1 MNRHL
6 SCRVLLCVLL
16 SLVGCTDSF
25 NKLETS
31 VAGASVT
38 THVGSTTRAYP
49 LFSVEEAYNG
59 NVHVDTVTGAAH
71 VRVRS
76 PDMALGDTLKV
87 YWPGVTSQSTAIQ
100 TATGSN
106 PLVFE
111 LPVAWLRANM
121 GRTVDLYY
129 TYKINGV
136 GVSLRS
142 APLPVQVVESN
153 SVFSVDGVVDN
164 TLNLSA
170 VNATATVRVSYPVMN
185 DGDTVKVYWVGT
197 RNHSTTI
204 QTAAGTAPLNFEL
217 PKAWLQ
223 ESQDTTVTL
232 YYTYKVGGVGTTVR
246 SGSISVSIVSETIE
260 QGRLVAEALNRR
272 YTDTRNDCNGKAAYF
287 CNGVLMRTTGAKT
300 TYHAWDPSPTAIS
313 IGGVSFSYL
322 RKDVGIQ
329 RLAWFET
336 QGIIL
341 KNSAA
346 SAQDGQ
352 LDVKLLCSYPSDAAT
367 RYRSIKGGCS
377 PHLLYP
383 NDSGACATQTP
394 PVDTIERWKTH
405 YNAMGGSGNFSA
417 RNEHQCSFGADPAAF
432 ALSLAV
438 RDHFLVASEERPYH
452 NEIMLETWPTGTT
465 TALPLEAVFY
475 LSQQTR
481 EVGLAG
487 AQFIQRD
494 YFDVTGHVLPVIQV
508 NLDAASPYSFNIS
521 EQAVTPPAPEIH
533 PAITSVRDS
542 SKELGQGSSTPDTV
556 VTVTGA
562 AMAGQSVELFDAQ
575 NSKGTVTVGSNGEW
589 TASLTNLTVGTHSI
603 TARARYGAGLVSAPR
618 TFNVQSRTQPVIV
631 SVQDSQGEVS
641 HGGSTFDT
649 RVTLSGTALGS
660 QLVMIYDAQNSKGI
674 ALVNDS
680 GNWSLG
686 LTGLA
691 TGSHSLTAQALQ
703 GAGETSEPRTF
714 IIVPRQA
721 RQSLIQSPLNQ
732 RSGRGGQFCVNAPL
746 SEVMHHEKSTP
757 LANTCY
763 SQSQS

>member
-1 MNRHL
+1 MSKHL

-25 NKLETS
+25 NKLEQP
-31 VAGASVT
+31 VAGASST
-38 THVGSTTRAYP
+38 THVDSTTRAYP
-49 LFSVEEAYNG
+49 LFSVEEIYNG
-59 NVHVDTVTGAAH
+59 KVHVDTVTSVAH

-76 PDMALGDTLKV
+76 PDMAPGDTLKV
-87 YWPGVTSQSTAIQ
+87 YWPGVTSQSTAVQ

-111 LPVAWLRANM
+111 LPVAWLRANV

-136 GVSLRS
+136 GESLRS
-142 APLPVQVVESN
+142 APLPVQVVDSD

-170 VNATATVRVSYPVMN
+170 VDATATARVSYPGMN
-185 DGDTVKVYWVGT
+185 NQDTVKVYWVGT
-197 RNHSTTI
+197 RSHSTII
-204 QTAAGTAPLNFEL
+204 QTAAGSAPLDFEL

-246 SGSISVSIVSETIE
+246 SGNISVSIVSETIE

-287 CNGVLMRTTGAKT
+287 CNGVFMRTTGANT
-300 TYHAWDPSPTAIS
+300 RYHAWDPSPTSIS

-329 RLAWFET
+329 VLAYGET
-336 QGIIL
+336 QGIIF
-341 KNSAA
+341 KNNAA
-346 SAQDGQ
+346 SEQDGQ
-352 LDVKLLCSYPSDAAT
+352 LDVKVLCSYPSDAAT
-367 RYRSIKGGCS
+367 IYRRINGGCS
-377 PHLLYP
+377 PHSSYP

-394 PVDTIERWKTH
+394 SVDTIERWKTH
-405 YNAMGGSGNFSA
+405 YNAVGGSGGFSA
-417 RNEHQCSFGADPAAF
+417 RNQHQCSFGADPAAF

-438 RDHFLVASEERPYH
+438 RDHFLVANEQRPYH

-487 AQFIQRD
+487 AQLIQRD
-494 YFDVTGHVLPVIQV
+494 YFDVTGHVIPLIQV
-508 NLDAASPYSFNIS
+508 NLNADSPYSFNIS
-521 EQAVTPPAPEIH
+521 EQAVTPPAAEIH

-542 SKELGQGSSTPDTV
+542 GKELSQGSSTTDTV

-562 AMAGQSVELFDAQ
+562 AMAGQSVELFDGQ
-575 NSKGTVTVGSNGEW
+575 TSKGAVTVGSNGEW
-589 TASLTNLTVGTHSI
+589 TGSLTTLVVGAHSI
-603 TARARYGAGLVSAPR
+603 TAKARYGTGLVSASR
-618 TFNVQSRTQPVIV
+618 TFNVKSRTQPVIV

-649 RVTLSGTALGS
+649 RVTLSGTAPGS

-674 ALVNDS
+674 AAVSAS

-691 TGSHSLTAQALQ
+691 TGAHSLTAHALQ
-703 GAGETSEPRTF
+703 GTGETSEPRTF
-714 IIVPRQA
+714 TIVPRQA
-721 RQSLIQSPLNQ
+721 R
-732 RSGRGGQFCVNAPL
+732 
-746 SEVMHHEKSTP
+746 
-757 LANTCY
+757 
-763 SQSQS
+763 